1 MWGASLFYLALL
13 VTTHSGQA
21 AMADFFDQLTTQIE
35 AQAPY
40 SYLTLA
46 FAAVYLLTLLAMMR
60 PQEKNELY
68 FIVKREIQGPV
79 FEPVAP
85 APAPKSSVALW
96 FSRMIQASLKRCWQV
111 MFTTVESEP
120 R

>member
-1 MWGASLFYLALL
+1 ALL
-13 VTTHSGQA
+13 VTTPSGRA
-21 AMADFFDQLTTQIE
+21 AMAEFFDQLSTQVE

-46 FAAVYLLTLLAMMR
+46 FAAVYLLTLAAMMR
-60 PQEKNELY
+60 PHEATERQ
-68 FIVKREIQGPV
+68 FIIRREIQGPV
-79 FEPVAP
+79 FEPAATVPTRKIA
-85 APAPKSSVALW
+85 ATLW
-96 FSRMIQASLKRCWQV
+96 LARVIQSFLKRFWQV